1 MTRRHLNHVFG
12 MAALACL
19 MLIPG
24 LAHAA
29 CTNTPSFTYD
39 PVAKAGGTATVWITA
54 PAGCLWEVTSQASW
68 IRILSANHG
77 YGTGAVTF
85 QVLYNPGTTTRRG
98 YFGAPAS
105 CGTTIGGR
113 NSTVCSAGKYSV
125 TIDQYGR

>member
-1 MTRRHLNHVFG
+1 MTRSRLNHYLG
-12 MAALACL
+12 MAAMACL
-19 MLIPG
+19 MLVPG

-39 PVAKAGGTATVWITA
+39 PVAKAGGTATLYITA
-54 PAGCLWEVTSQASW
+54 PAGCLWEVQSNSSW

-85 QVLYNPGTTTRRG
+85 QVLANPTTVTRRG
-98 YFGAPAS
+98 TFGAPDV
-105 CGTTIGGR
+105 CGATIGTRSG
-113 NSTVCSAGKYSV
+113 TACSAGKYVV

>member
-1 MTRRHLNHVFG
+1 MLPRQGYPKRTGRGSLRMGKRLGAGRQAKKSSSRFREICASASEGGNREPAKNSKREDTHMTRRHLNHVFG

-29 CTNTPSFTYD
+29 CTNTPSFPYA

-68 IRILSANHG
+68 IRI
-77 YGTGAVTF
+77 
-85 QVLYNPGTTTRRG
+85 
-98 YFGAPAS
+98 
-105 CGTTIGGR
+105 
-113 NSTVCSAGKYSV
+113 
-125 TIDQYGR
+125 